1 MALPTLETP
10 ENKGQVQEIISDIAT
25 AVFKSA
31 KISMESAAKAVVPSV
46 PEMVN
51 EVLDDLKSGSIQ
63 KFNLAMDKLDKLV
76 RTLGID
82 LKQYNKELANFAAR
96 REEKIT
102 KSEEKIQLLKEK
114 NIVAEIE
121 KSGDIKILSNRDIE
135 TKKDNLKL
143 LEKNIAKLE
152 KSLEKDRKLLQES
165 DKLKTRAQA
174 NKKEEVKQNILKLDN
189 MKKERETE
197 KQILGKRGEQQP
209 GILQRGRE
217 RVGSFVDEYVPDPIA
232 DVGNAMVEG
241 FMAPINAVKD
251 LGKSF
256 GQLLKPLK
264 LLRPLFTGII
274 SGLKKFAL
282 GLKGAIL
289 GFLPFIAIAGL
300 VIVGLF
306 ALYKAFEKIKKFFD
320 KFRSD
325 RESEFDMGPQET
337 DVDISSDANTKE
349 KGYEGNMT
357 RTPFVHGEH
366 GTPEA
371 KVVGVNDPDYDK
383 LYREQ
388 FGKEPPKQ
396 GEVFNSR
403 TGKTSI
409 LPLTKDG
416 ELIKSSNFMEN
427 RSAKNLRSPDNLKP
441 ISYKEK
447 EQKINSVID
456 SSVKNFS
463 SSNTTVTGLNG
474 PRDIDM
480 EIFRFAN
487 PLYR

>member
-121 KSGDIKILSNRDIE
+121 KSGDIKILSNREIE
-135 TKKDNLKL
+135 NKKNDLKL

-197 KQILGKRGEQQP
+197 KQILGERGEKQP
-209 GILQRGRE
+209 GIFQRGRE

-232 DVGNAMVEG
+232 DIGSTMVEG

-264 LLRPLFTGII
+264 ALKPLFTGLLG
-274 SGLKKFAL
+274 SLKKFAL
-282 GLKGAIL
+282 GLKASVVAM
-289 GFLPFIAIAGL
+289 LPQIAIAGL
-300 VIVGLF
+300 IVLALGGLY
-306 ALYKAFEKIKKFFD
+306 LMLKKAQEFFGKDD
-320 KFRSD
+320 KTGLEDYGEDMYLNDPSSVAKEGDMSSKVMRRSIVD
-325 RESEFDMGPQET
+325 QET
-337 DVDISSDANTKE
+337 KE
-349 KGYEGNMT
+349 IIQ
-357 RTPFVHGEH
+357 P
-366 GTPEA
+366 
-371 KVVGVNDPDYDK
+371 NDPRYDEI
-383 LYREQ
+383 YERDR
-388 FGKEPPKQ
+388 GVPAPKK
-396 GEVFNSR
+396 GEVFVDGER
-403 TGKTSI
+403 KI
-409 LPLTKDG
+409 LPLTDDG
-416 ELIKSSNFMEN
+416 QLIKSGNFMNPEN
-427 RSAKNLRSPDNLKP
+427 RSAENLKTPDNLKP
-441 ISYKEK
+441 IDTTSTG
-447 EQKINSVID
+447 NTTSVID
-456 SSVKNFS
+456 T
-463 SSNTTVTGLNG
+463 SNKIVTSNSTYTGTGLNG
-474 PRDIDM
+474 SRDRDL
-480 EIFRFAN
+480 EIFHMAH
-487 PLYR
+487 PLYSA

>member
-82 LKQYNKELANFAAR
+82 LKQYNKELANFAAK

-197 KQILGKRGEQQP
+197 KQILGERGEQQP
-209 GILQRGRE
+209 GLFTRARE
-217 RVGSFVDEYVPDPIA
+217 GVGNFVEEYVPQPIA
-232 DVGNAMVEG
+232 DIGSTMIEG
-241 FMAPINAVKD
+241 FMAPINAVKE
-251 LGKSF
+251 LGRSF

-264 LLRPLFTGII
+264 ALRPLFTGLLG
-274 SGLKKFAL
+274 SLKKFAL
-282 GLKGAIL
+282 GLKASVVAM
-289 GFLPFIAIAGL
+289 LPQIAIAGL
-300 VIVGLF
+300 VIAALVGLYLAF
-306 ALYKAFEKIKKFFD
+306 KKAKEFFD
-320 KFRSD
+320 IGPGGPGTAGDIAGEASHIGIGDEDNVAKEGDMSSKVLRRSIVDQKTKQIIQPDDPRYDEIYERD
-325 RESEFDMGPQET
+325 R
-337 DVDISSDANTKE
+337 
-349 KGYEGNMT
+349 
-357 RTPFVHGEH
+357 
-366 GTPEA
+366 
-371 KVVGVNDPDYDK
+371 GVPA
-383 LYREQ
+383 
-388 FGKEPPKQ
+388 PKK
-396 GEVFNSR
+396 GEVFIDGER
-403 TGKTSI
+403 KI
-409 LPLTKDG
+409 LPLTDDG
-416 ELIKSSNFMEN
+416 QLIKSSNFMTN
-427 RSAKNLRSPDNLKP
+427 RSPENLRTPDNLKP
-441 ISYKEK
+441 IDTSSTNN
-447 EQKINSVID
+447 QASFVD
-456 SSVKNFS
+456 GSVKTINNT
-463 SSNTTVTGLNG
+463 SNYTGTGLNG
-474 PRDIDM
+474 SRDRDL
-480 EIFRFAN
+480 EIFYRAN
-487 PLYR
+487 PLYAN

>member
-82 LKQYNKELANFAAR
+82 LKQNNKELANFAAK

-102 KSEEKIQLLKEK
+102 KSEEKIKLLKEK

-135 TKKDNLKL
+135 TKKNDLKL

-165 DKLKTRAQA
+165 DKLKTRAQE

-197 KQILGKRGEQQP
+197 KQILGERGEQQP
-209 GILQRGRE
+209 GLFTRARE
-217 RVGSFVDEYVPDPIA
+217 GVGNFVEEYVPQPIA
-232 DVGNAMVEG
+232 DIGSTMIEG
-241 FMAPINAVKD
+241 FMAPINAVKE
-251 LGKSF
+251 LGRSF

-264 LLRPLFTGII
+264 ALKPLFTGLLG
-274 SGLKKFAL
+274 SLKKFAL
-282 GLKGAIL
+282 GLKASVVAM
-289 GFLPFIAIAGL
+289 LPQIAIAGL
-300 VIVGLF
+300 IVLALGGLY
-306 ALYKAFEKIKKFFD
+306 LMLKKAQEFFGKDD
-320 KFRSD
+320 KTGLEDYGEDMYLNDPSSVAKEGDMSSKVMRRSIVD
-325 RESEFDMGPQET
+325 QET
-337 DVDISSDANTKE
+337 KE
-349 KGYEGNMT
+349 IIQ
-357 RTPFVHGEH
+357 P
-366 GTPEA
+366 
-371 KVVGVNDPDYDK
+371 NDPRYDEI
-383 LYREQ
+383 YERDR
-388 FGKEPPKQ
+388 GVPAPKK
-396 GEVFNSR
+396 GEVFVDGER
-403 TGKTSI
+403 KI
-409 LPLTKDG
+409 LPLTDDG
-416 ELIKSSNFMEN
+416 QLIKSGNFMEN
-427 RSAKNLRSPDNLKP
+427 RSKQNLRSPDNLKP

-463 SSNTTVTGLNG
+463 SNNTTVTGISG

-480 EIFRFAN
+480 EIFHLAN
-487 PLYR
+487 PMYR

>member
-76 RTLGID
+76 NKLGID
-82 LKQYNKELANFAAR
+82 LRQYNKELANFAAR

-114 NIVAEIE
+114 NIIAEIE

-152 KSLEKDRKLLQES
+152 KSIEKDRKLLQES
-165 DKLKTRAQA
+165 DKLKTKAQA
-174 NKKEEVKQNILKLDN
+174 NKKEEVKQNILKLNN

-197 KQILGKRGEQQP
+197 KQILGERGEQQP

-217 RVGSFVDEYVPDPIA
+217 NVSNFVEEYVPAPIA
-232 DVGNAMVEG
+232 DIGNMMVEG

-264 LLRPLFTGII
+264 LLKPLFTGLIG
-274 SGLKKFAL
+274 SLKKFAL
-282 GLKGAIL
+282 GLKASIVS
-289 GFLPFIAIAGL
+289 FLPFLAIAGL
-300 VIVGLF
+300 VVLALGGLYLMLKKAQEFFGKDEKTGLEDYGEDMYLNDPSNFAKEGDMSSKVMRRSIV
-306 ALYKAFEKIKKFFD
+306 D
-320 KFRSD
+320 
-325 RESEFDMGPQET
+325 QET
-337 DVDISSDANTKE
+337 KQIIQPDDPRYDEI
-349 KGYEGNMT
+349 YERDRGI
-357 RTPFVHGEH
+357 P
-366 GTPEA
+366 A
-371 KVVGVNDPDYDK
+371 
-383 LYREQ
+383 
-388 FGKEPPKQ
+388 PKK
-396 GEVFNSR
+396 GEVFMQGER
-403 TGKTSI
+403 KI
-409 LPLTKDG
+409 LPLTDDG
-416 ELIKSSNFMEN
+416 QIIKSGNFREN
-427 RSAKNLRSPDNLKP
+427 RISESLKTPDNLKP
-441 ISYKEK
+441 IEKKETG
-447 EQKINSVID
+447 D
-456 SSVKNFS
+456 SANI
-463 SSNTTVTGLNG
+463 SNTTSQIVNQNTTTTVTGISG
-474 PRDIDM
+474 PRDRDM
-480 EIFRFAN
+480 EIFYLAN
-487 PLYR
+487 PMYH

>member
-114 NIVAEIE
+114 NIIAEIE
-121 KSGDIKILSNRDIE
+121 KSGDINILSNRDIE
-135 TKKDNLKL
+135 NKKNDLKV

-152 KSLEKDRKLLQES
+152 KSIEKDRKLLQES

-197 KQILGKRGEQQP
+197 KQILGERGEEQP
-209 GILQRGRE
+209 GLFTRARE
-217 RVGSFVDEYVPDPIA
+217 GVGNFVEEYVPQPIA
-232 DVGNAMVEG
+232 DIGSTMIEG
-241 FMAPINAVKD
+241 FMAPINAVKE
-251 LGKSF
+251 LGRSF

-264 LLRPLFTGII
+264 ALRPLFTGLLG
-274 SGLKKFAL
+274 SLKKFAL
-282 GLKGAIL
+282 GLKASVVAM
-289 GFLPFIAIAGL
+289 LPQIAIAGL
-300 VIVGLF
+300 VIAALVGLYLAF
-306 ALYKAFEKIKKFFD
+306 KKAKEFFNIGGEPEPGTAGD
-320 KFRSD
+320 IAGEASHIGIGDEDNVAEEGDMSSRIMRKGFYSKTAK
-325 RESEFDMGPQET
+325 EFIQ
-337 DVDISSDANTKE
+337 
-349 KGYEGNMT
+349 
-357 RTPFVHGEH
+357 
-366 GTPEA
+366 
-371 KVVGVNDPDYDK
+371 PDDSRYDD
-383 LYREQ
+383 LYRKEI
-388 FGKEPPKQ
+388 GKEPPKK
-396 GEVFNSR
+396 GEVFIDGER
-403 TGKTSI
+403 KI
-409 LPLTKDG
+409 LPLTDDG
-416 ELIKSSNFMEN
+416 QLIKSSNFMTN
-427 RSAKNLRSPDNLKP
+427 RSPENLRTPDNLKP
-441 ISYKEK
+441 IDTSSTNN
-447 EQKINSVID
+447 QASFVD
-456 SSVKNFS
+456 GSVKTINNT
-463 SSNTTVTGLNG
+463 SNYTGTGLNG
-474 PRDIDM
+474 SRDRDL
-480 EIFRFAN
+480 EIFYRAN
-487 PLYR
+487 PLYAN

>member
-1 MALPTLETP
+1 MALPILETP
-10 ENKGQVQEIISDIAT
+10 ENKGQIQEIISDIAT

-76 RTLGID
+76 NKLGID
-82 LKQYNKELANFAAR
+82 LRQYNKELANFAAR

-114 NIVAEIE
+114 NIIAEIE

-152 KSLEKDRKLLQES
+152 KSIEKDRKLLQES
-165 DKLKTRAQA
+165 DKLKTKAQA

-197 KQILGKRGEQQP
+197 KQILGERGEQQP

-217 RVGSFVDEYVPDPIA
+217 GVGNFVEEYVPQPIA
-232 DVGNAMVEG
+232 DVGNMMIEG

-264 LLRPLFTGII
+264 LLRPLFTGLIG
-274 SGLKKFAL
+274 SLKKFAL
-282 GLKGAIL
+282 GLKASIISMLPQIALGAIILSVL
-289 GFLPFIAIAGL
+289 GLIYLA
-300 VIVGLF
+300 
-306 ALYKAFEKIKKFFD
+306 IKKIRDFLGKDD
-320 KFRSD
+320 KTGLED
-325 RESEFDMGPQET
+325 YGEDM
-337 DVDISSDANTKE
+337 
-349 KGYEGNMT
+349 YL
-357 RTPFVHGEH
+357 
-366 GTPEA
+366 
-371 KVVGVNDPDYDK
+371 NDPSNFAKEGDMSSKVMRKGFHADTGDNKMEFIKPDDPRYDD
-383 LYREQ
+383 LYMQ
-388 FGKEPPKQ
+388 KYGKEAPKK
-396 GEVFNSR
+396 GEVFIDGER
-403 TGKTSI
+403 KI
-409 LPLTKDG
+409 LPLTDDG
-416 ELIKSSNFMEN
+416 QLIKSGNIMNPEN
-427 RSAKNLRSPDNLKP
+427 RSAENLKTPDNLKP
-441 ISYKEK
+441 IEKKETG
-447 EQKINSVID
+447 D
-456 SSVKNFS
+456 SANI
-463 SSNTTVTGLNG
+463 SNTTSQIVNQNTTTTVTGISG
-474 PRDIDM
+474 PRDRDM
-480 EIFRFAN
+480 EFFYLAN
-487 PLYR
+487 PMYR